1 MGLEYEKQNLNF
13 EKLFGINIANVVRER
28 KNINLPNKSKL
39 NETRSDIVG
48 ELEFNYLENVE
59 LKYNFSYDRDLDHS
73 NYDSIS
79 STFKVNNFIADFDYL
94 LEHNDLN
101 QKEVASL
108 DANYSLDERKSL
120 TFQTRRDFDTDFTEY
135 YNLIYT
141 YKTDCLEANLEYNK
155 KFYRSGNI
163 VPDKS
168 LFFTIRFIPFAEIRA
183 KDTRLQDY

>member
-1 MGLEYEKQNLNF
+1 M
-13 EKLFGINIANVVRER
+13 
-28 KNINLPNKSKL
+28 
-39 NETRSDIVG
+39 
-48 ELEFNYLENVE
+48 E

-163 VPDKS
+163 ARQKFV
-168 LFFTIRFIPFAEIRA
+168 F
-183 KDTRLQDY
+183 YN